1 MTEVTTDVMSGV
13 TETQGRIAG
22 LMEKIYSAAH
32 VRAVYSDPIQSGNYT
47 VITASEVM
55 AGGGFGIGQ
64 GFGSAPGQAQTADP
78 DAGPSAGGGGGGGGG
93 GGSMGRPVAVVLIGP
108 QGVEVR
114 PVVDVTK
121 IALAA
126 LTAWA
131 VMLPTLI
138 RILKPPRG

>member
-1 MTEVTTDVMSGV
+1 MTETVTEVMSGIR
-13 TETQGRIAG
+13 ETQGRIAE
-22 LMEKIYSAAH
+22 LMDRVYSAAH
-32 VRAVYSDPIQSGNYT
+32 VRAVYSEPVQSGSYT

-64 GFGSAPGQAQTADP
+64 GFGPTPPEPQTADADTSQP
-78 DAGPSAGGGGGGGGG
+78 TGGGGGGGGG

-138 RILKPPRG
+138 RILKPRRG